1 MSVVSEPRRTVA
13 AMSARTRVLL
23 IIAVVALSLWSLYP
37 PGETIKLGL
46 DLNGGVQLVL
56 RVDTDDGLRAE
67 TVATAERLRETLK
80 GGGQSA
86 VTIEVTSPTEF
97 VVAGILDAAALQNA
111 AAPFDAGFE
120 RIAKSGGILFR
131 MRTATTRQVREETMQ
146 QALETIERRVNELGV
161 AEPLIARY
169 TERDQILVQLP
180 GVSDVVGAKKVI
192 RSTAQLRLVL
202 VEQGPFA
209 SREAALQ
216 AYGNRLPT
224 DLDILPGRGE
234 AGVDPPFYVV
244 RRVAA
249 ITGHDLRTAR
259 ASADEYNR
267 PAVAFTLKQDAAQ
280 RFGTFTEENVGRPM
294 ATVLDDRVTSVATIV
309 SRIDSQG
316 QIVGVSREDMFE
328 QVINLRSGAL
338 PADLEYVAE
347 QMIGA
352 SLGASSVRSGV
363 MASIAGLLLVVGF
376 MVAYYRRAGLNA
388 LASITLNL
396 LLLLGVVAYIPI
408 PMTLPGIAGLIL
420 TIGMGVDSN
429 VLIFERIK
437 EELLAGRRARQAVTA
452 AFDRVWI
459 TIVDTHVASLIAA
472 AVLFYFGTSS
482 IKGFATTLAIGLV
495 ANVFTA
501 VFVSRTLFMLLLRN
515 PGRTDQRLSIQW
527 RLPAFLPE
535 RIDFLRWRTLAVA
548 TSLVVIA
555 AGAGTLFTKGLPL
568 GIDFSGGTLVV
579 VEFQDAAVTE
589 EMIRSA
595 VSPLP
600 GDELV
605 QQYGAREEHR
615 FQVRLP
621 LTADVSPHDELDVQ
635 ERRVTQALAA
645 AGLPEFSVVS
655 RELVTAVIGEDMQLR
670 GIYATIASIVAIT
683 IFIGL
688 RFRFSFAIG
697 GIAATLHDLLV
708 TLGCLALAGYDLS
721 LNVTAAL
728 LTITGYSIN
737 DTIVVFDRVREG
749 LKAAPRQTLAAVVNA
764 SVNQTLSRTLIT
776 AGTTLLSAVALFVY
790 GGEALEG
797 FAFTIIVGIV
807 SGTYST
813 VFIASAIAVVLS
825 KQKAR
830 ARIAP
835 DAIAAPPRM
844 SSQPR

>member
-1 MSVVSEPRRTVA
+1 MSVVSEPRRKAA
-13 AMSARTRVLL
+13 AMSARSRVLL
-23 IIAVVALSLWSLYP
+23 IIAVVASSLWSLYP
-37 PGETIKLGL
+37 PGKTIKLGL

-80 GGGQSA
+80 SSGQNA
-86 VTIEVTSPTEF
+86 AIEVTTPTEF
-97 VVAGILDAAALQNA
+97 VVTGIQDAAALQSA
-111 AAPFDAGFE
+111 AASSEAGFE
-120 RIAKSGGILFR
+120 RIAESGRFLFR
-131 MRTATTRQVREETMQ
+131 MQTSATAQLREETMQ

-161 AEPLIARY
+161 AEPVIARY

-180 GVSDVVGAKKVI
+180 GVSDVAGAKKVI
-192 RSTAQLRLVL
+192 RSTAQLRLLL
-202 VEQGPFA
+202 VDQGPFA
-209 SREAALQ
+209 TREAALQ
-216 AYGNRLPT
+216 AYGDRLPA

-234 AGVDPPFYVV
+234 AGADPPFYVV

-249 ITGHDLRTAR
+249 ITGNDLRTAR
-259 ASADEYNR
+259 ASVDEYNR

-280 RFGTFTEENVGRPM
+280 RFGTFTEHNVGRPM
-294 ATVLDDRVTSVATIV
+294 ATVLDDRVQSVATIV

-316 QIVGVSREDMFE
+316 QIVGVTREDMIE

-347 QMIGA
+347 HMIGA

-363 MASIAGLLLVVGF
+363 MASIAGLLLVVSF

-396 LLLLGVVAYIPI
+396 LILLGVVAYIPI
-408 PMTLPGIAGLIL
+408 PLTLPGIAGLIL

-437 EELLAGRRARQAVTA
+437 EELLAGRTARQAVSA

-515 PGRTDQRLSIQW
+515 PGRTDQRFSIQW
-527 RLPAFLPE
+527 RLPAFLPGP
-535 RIDFLRWRTLAVA
+535 IDFLRWRTLALA
-548 TSLVVIA
+548 FSLAVIA
-555 AGAGTLFTKGLPL
+555 AGASTLFSKGLPL

-579 VEFQDAAVTE
+579 VEFPDDAVTE

-595 VSPLP
+595 VSPLA
-600 GDELV
+600 GDEVV

-621 LTADVSPHDELDVQ
+621 LTPGVSRDDELDVQ

-645 AGLPEFSVVS
+645 AGLPEFLVVN

-688 RFRFSFAIG
+688 RFRFSFAVG

-728 LTITGYSIN
+728 LTITGYSVN
-737 DTIVVFDRVREG
+737 DTIVVFDRVRDG

-776 AGTTLLSAVALFVY
+776 AGTTLLSALALFVY

-825 KQKAR
+825 KQTR

-835 DAIAAPPRM
+835 DAIAAAPRM